1 MLTTHPFAM
10 RAEDI
15 LSQESFVA
23 SELGS
28 DTVSFDALK
37 QTIHADFQGNV
48 GDTVLLKQMMADVL
62 KWEDLL
68 KTPGQRDVKGRI
80 LSDLKYYARDTHFP
94 KSPDLQKQ
102 FNQQWVLITVTPEE
116 ALQLPERDTVFSRG
130 DHTSSELP
138 LLSEEA
144 GDYQSLTTSTFH
156 MKDMDSYVANSVMLF
171 LEQQNI
177 NMPLIDTN
185 IENQHKREANFAI
198 QLMKKEAFDLYQG
211 GKQDQAKTIATLAF
225 KLECLALPKR
235 LLGDNDAELNA
246 GFRYIKA
253 QMVINQAKPKLSHT
267 PSLWKRIKAAVSG
280 LFGFSKKTPQSHA
293 VTTPI
298 CSTLAQGYA
307 GIAEA
312 ALQKSHNASAPAA

>member
-15 LSQESFVA
+15 LSQSYVA
-23 SELGS
+23 GEVDSG
-28 DTVSFDALK
+28 TVSFNALK
-37 QTIHADFQGNV
+37 RAIHADFQGNV
-48 GDTVLLKQMMADVL
+48 GDTVFLKQMMADIL

-68 KTPGQRDVKGRI
+68 KTPDQNDVKGRI

-102 FNQQWVLITVTPEE
+102 LNKQWVAVTVTPGE
-116 ALQLPERDTVFSRG
+116 ALPLPERDTVFSRG
-130 DHTSSELP
+130 GYASSELP
-138 LLSEEA
+138 LLSGEA
-144 GDYQSLTTSTFH
+144 GDYKSLTTSTFH
-156 MKDMDSYVANSVMLF
+156 MKDMDSYAADKVTLF
-171 LEQQNI
+171 LGQQNI
-177 NMPLIDTN
+177 KTPLIDAT
-185 IENQHKREANFAI
+185 IEDQHKREANFVI

-211 GKQDQAKTIATLAF
+211 GKQDQAKTVATLAF

-253 QMVINQAKPKLSHT
+253 HMLINQAKPKLSDA

-280 LFGFSKKTPQSHA
+280 LFGFSKQPPQSHS

-307 GIAEA
+307 NIAEA
-312 ALQKSHNASAPAA
+312 TLQKSHNASAPAA